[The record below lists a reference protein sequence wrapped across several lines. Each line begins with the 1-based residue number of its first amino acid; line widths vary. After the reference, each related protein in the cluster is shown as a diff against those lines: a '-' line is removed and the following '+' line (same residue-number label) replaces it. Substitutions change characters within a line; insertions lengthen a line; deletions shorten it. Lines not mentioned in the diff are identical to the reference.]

1 MWNEVTEAMPEATLV
16 VEQATL
22 AAFFSVQF
30 IMKAWL
36 LFRGIGEAGSQF
48 YPPHLK
54 RISW

>member
-1 MWNEVTEAMPEATLV
+1 MWNKVTEAMPEATLV